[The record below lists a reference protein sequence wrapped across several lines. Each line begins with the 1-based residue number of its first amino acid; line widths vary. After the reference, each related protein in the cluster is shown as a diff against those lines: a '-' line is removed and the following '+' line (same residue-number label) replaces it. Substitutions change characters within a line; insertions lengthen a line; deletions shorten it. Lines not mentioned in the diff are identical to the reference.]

1 MSTSGSILTAGLI
14 AGSLDITATSI
25 LVRSQGIAFQKLL
38 QTIASGVLGPRA
50 FDLGR
55 QSALLGLFFHFLIA
69 LTASAVYLAA
79 AETLP
84 VLIDR
89 PILSGALFGV
99 AVHLG
104 MALIVVPLSRVRRAF
119 SAKRF
124 VIQLF
129 VHILFVGLPIGIA
142 ISHLSRAA

>member
-1 MSTSGSILTAGLI
+1 MSIPGSIVAAGLI
-14 AGSLDITATSI
+14 AGSLDITATGF

-38 QTIASGVLGPRA
+38 QTIASGILGPRA

-55 QSALLGLFFHFLIA
+55 QSAFLGLFFHFLIA
-69 LTASAVYLAA
+69 LASSAVYLVA

-99 AVHLG
+99 AVHLV
-104 MALIVVPLSRVRRAF
+104 MALIVVPLSRVRRSF

-129 VHILFVGLPIGIA
+129 VHILFVGLPIGFT
-142 ISHLSRAA
+142 ISHFSRAA

>member
-1 MSTSGSILTAGLI
+1 LSNSGSTVTAGLI

-25 LVRSQGIAFQKLL
+25 LVRSQGIAIQKLL

-69 LTASAVYLAA
+69 LTSAAVYLAA
-79 AETLP
+79 AEALP

-89 PILSGALFGV
+89 PILSGTLFGV
-99 AVHLG
+99 AVHLV
-104 MALIVVPLSRVRRAF
+104 MSLIVVPLSRVRRPF
-119 SAKRF
+119 SARRF

-129 VHILFVGLPIGIA
+129 VHILFIGLPIGVT

>member
-1 MSTSGSILTAGLI
+1 LSTSGSILAAGLV
-14 AGSLDITATSI
+14 AGSFDIAATSI

-55 QSALLGLFFHFLIA
+55 QSALIGLFFHFLIA
-69 LTASAVYLAA
+69 LTSSAVYLAA
-79 AETLP
+79 AGTLP

-99 AVHLG
+99 AVHLV
-104 MALIVVPLSRVRRAF
+104 MSLIVIPLSRVKRPF
-119 SAKRF
+119 SARRF
-124 VIQLF
+124 AIQLF
-129 VHILFVGLPIGIA
+129 IHILFVGLPIGII
-142 ISHLSRAA
+142 ISHFARAA